1 MQQTNND
8 LLKQYQPH
16 QSGGGGNQNVQK
28 SLELELSHL
37 WKTYCLGEVS

>member
-16 QSGGGGNQNVQK
+16 QSGGGGT
-28 SLELELSHL
+28 
-37 WKTYCLGEVS
+37 KTYRNRLN

>member
-16 QSGGGGNQNVQK
+16 QSGGGGVPK
-28 SLELELSHL
+28 RTEIA
-37 WKTYCLGEVS
+37 